1 MIVKYLL
8 LMADCKEVLDI
19 ERTFYTKIYVNLA
32 MKNFAFYEF
41 QLEIDFIGV

>member
-1 MIVKYLL
+1 MVVKYLL
-8 LMADCKEVLDI
+8 SMTDCEEVLDI
-19 ERTFYTKIYVNLA
+19 DRTFYTKIYVNLA